1 MLAVAYVRVRTVTS
15 TGTLPGVNLSFESP
29 TFVPEKAT
37 SGSDGTHTF
46 EVLEAVDGQAATL
59 IISPPS
65 QYAAPPPQELSL
77 VVNDTVHVEVLL
89 EPAP

>member
-1 MLAVAYVRVRTVTS
+1 VLAVAYVRVRTVTS

-65 QYAAPPPQELSL
+65 QYAPPPPQELTL
-77 VVNDTVHVEVLL
+77 VVNNTVHVEVLL
-89 EPAP
+89 QPAP